1 MEKKEPVPIKFQP
14 DKTLVKLF
22 AKVVV
27 TAKQFPGV
35 VESRSYGTPAIKVKE
50 RLIARLR
57 SEAEGG
63 LALRC
68 NVIKRE
74 MLLMS
79 APETFYITYHYEN
92 SSYIL
97 INLGTANWNA
107 MPDIIERAWLLI
119 ASPKLIKEYEMR

>member
-79 APETFYITYHYEN
+79 APETFYITDHYEN